1 MSEPAA
7 TPETETPAPD
17 STKTGPGR
25 LLVAVYGLFALSAF
39 ARAAVQIATEFSH
52 APVAYL
58 LSAFAAVIY
67 ILATVTLVVG
77 TPTARRI
84 AFVSCS
90 VEFAGV
96 LAVGTWSVFD
106 HATFPDAT
114 VWSTYGVGYGFVPL
128 VLPVLGLLWLRR
140 VNRRAG
146 TGRAG
151 TGRRAG
157 TGVAASASDA
167 GEPAG
172 QNQALR

>member
-1 MSEPAA
+1 MSEPST
-7 TPETETPAPD
+7 TPETDAPAPD
-17 STKTGPGR
+17 SAKTGPGR

-39 ARAAVQIATEFSH
+39 ARAVVQIATEFSR

-77 TPTARRI
+77 SPTARRI

-106 HATFPDAT
+106 PATFPDAT

-128 VLPVLGLLWLRR
+128 VLPVFGLLWLRR
-140 VNRRAG
+140 LNRRAG
-146 TGRAG
+146 ARRQDG
-151 TGRRAG
+151 TGR
-157 TGVAASASDA
+157 TVAASDA
-167 GEPAG
+167 DEPAA
-172 QNQALR
+172 QNQALRG